1 MDENQTID
9 QDRIMKVNIEE
20 EMKSSYIDYSM
31 SVIVSRALPDVRD
44 GFKPVHR
51 RILYGML
58 GLGNTS
64 DKPYKKCARVVGE
77 VLGKYHPHGDSSVY
91 GALVRMGQ
99 DWNVRYK
106 LVDGQGNFGSI
117 DGDSPAAMRYT
128 ECRLSKMG
136 EHIMDDIDKDT
147 VDMVN
152 NFDDTLKEPSVM
164 PTKVPNL
171 LVNGGNGIA
180 VGMATNMPTHNVG
193 EVIDGCC
200 AYIDNP
206 DIDVEGLMQYIPAP
220 DFPTGAYIYGLEGVR
235 QAYETGRGRIIMR
248 AKAEI
253 ESDESGDR
261 IVVNEIPYGVNK
273 QQLIEYIAD
282 LVKEGR
288 LEGISNVNDE
298 TGRQGMRIVVDVKRD
313 ANPKV
318 VLNKLF
324 KMTALQS
331 SFSVNSIALVP
342 SKHDHLQLRP
352 KLLNLKECIGY
363 FVEHRHEVTIRR
375 TKFDLQKAHER
386 AHILQGLIIACDNI
400 DEVVHII
407 RASKTPAEAQANLEK
422 RFELDNIQSK
432 AIVDMR
438 LSQLTGLR
446 MEQLHAEYDELM
458 KRIDYLQQILD
469 DPELCKTVMK
479 DDLQDVKEKYGDAR
493 RTQIIPDE
501 HEFNAE
507 DFYPN
512 DPVVITVS
520 HLGYI
525 KRTPLSDFREQARG
539 GVGSK
544 GAHTREK
551 DFTEYI
557 YPATMHQTMM
567 FFTKNGRCYWLHC
580 YDIPEG
586 EKTSKGRAIQN
597 LLNIEPGDSVNAFL
611 RLRGRGLQDEEF
623 VNSHY
628 VVFATKNG
636 TVKKTSLKEYSHPRA
651 NGVIAINIAEGDEV
665 VDVRLTNGR
674 NELILADRNGRAVR
688 FDENDIRVMG
698 RTATGVRGMRL
709 ADGDDAVVGMI
720 VVNDASRET
729 VMVVSEE
736 GYGKRSE
743 VEDYR
748 KTSRGGKGVK
758 TLSITDKTGRLV
770 AIKNVTDDNDLMI
783 INKSGIVIRMA
794 VAEVRVMGR
803 ATQGVRLINLTKK
816 NDVIASVCKVMSS
829 ELEATAEAESRQ
841 QFSEANEQFAQAINT
856 DGQAPADGN
865 TPAED
870 ALDADNGG
878 ENVNTDE

>member
-1 MDENQTID
+1 MDENLTID
-9 QDRIMKVNIEE
+9 HDRILKINIEE

-31 SVIVSRALPDVRD
+31 SVIVARALPDVRD

-58 GLGNTS
+58 GIGNTS

-99 DWNVRYK
+99 EWNMRYK
-106 LVDGQGNFGSI
+106 LVDGQGNFGSV

-128 ECRLSKMG
+128 ECRLSRMG
-136 EHIMDDIDKDT
+136 EQVMDDLDKET
-147 VDMVN
+147 VDMTN
-152 NFDDTLKEPSVM
+152 NFDDSLVEPTVM
-164 PTKVPNL
+164 PTKIPNL

-180 VGMATNMPTHNVG
+180 VGMATNIPTHNLT
-193 EVIDGCC
+193 EVINGCC

-206 DIDVEGLMQYIPAP
+206 ELTTEELMQYIPAP
-220 DFPTGAYIYGLEGVR
+220 DFPTGAYIYGLQGVKD
-235 QAYETGRGRIIMR
+235 AYETGRGRIIMR

-253 ESDESGDR
+253 ESDESHDK
-261 IVVNEIPYGVNK
+261 IVVTEIPYGVNK
-273 QQLIEYIAD
+273 QQLIEYIAE
-282 LVKEGR
+282 LVKEGK

-313 ANPKV
+313 ANANV
-318 VLNKLF
+318 ILNKLF

-331 SFSVNSIALVP
+331 SFSVNCIALV
-342 SKHDHLQLRP
+342 KGRP
-352 KLLNLKECIGY
+352 RTLTLVECVKY
-363 FVEHRHEVTIRR
+363 FVEHRHDVTIRR
-375 TKFDLQKAHER
+375 TKYELRKAQER
-386 AHILQGLIIACDNI
+386 AHILEGLIIACDNI

-407 RASKTPAEAQANLEK
+407 RASKTPSEAQINLEK
-422 RFELDNIQSK
+422 RFKIDNIQSK

-446 MEQLHAEYDELM
+446 VDQLHAEYEELE
-458 KRIDYLQQILD
+458 RQIAYFEQILS
-469 DPELCKTVMK
+469 DPELCKKVMK
-479 DDLQDVKEKYGDAR
+479 DELNEVKEKYGDAR
-493 RTQIIPDE
+493 RTEIIPDE

-525 KRTPLSDFREQARG
+525 KRTALSEFREQARG
-539 GVGSK
+539 GVGAK
-544 GAHTREK
+544 GAHTRDK

-557 YPATMHQTMM
+557 YPATMHQIML
-567 FFTKNGRCYWLHC
+567 FFTKKGRCYWLHC
-580 YDIPEG
+580 YEIPEG
-586 EKTSKGRAIQN
+586 DKTSKGRAIQN
-597 LLNIEPGDSVNAFL
+597 LLNIDSDDSVNAFL
-611 RLRGRGLQDEEF
+611 RLRGRGLEDEEF
-623 VNSHY
+623 INSHY

-636 TVKKTSLKEYSHPRA
+636 TVKKTPLEAYSRPRA

-665 VDVRLTNGR
+665 VDVRLTNGH
-674 NELILADRNGRAVR
+674 NELILANRNGRAVR
-688 FDENDIRVMG
+688 FDEETIRTMG

-709 ADGDDAVVGMI
+709 DGGDDAVVGMI
-720 VVNDASRET
+720 VINDSENET

-748 KTSRGGKGVK
+748 KTNRGGKGVK
-758 TLSITDKTGRLV
+758 TLNITDKTGRLV

-783 INKSGIVIRMA
+783 INKSGIVIRLA
-794 VAEVRVMGR
+794 VADCRVMGR

-829 ELEATAEAESRQ
+829 ELEASVEEESRSA
-841 QFSEANEQFAQAINT
+841 FSQKSEEMKQDTSSPVNE
-856 DGQAPADGN
+856 DE
-865 TPAED
+865 TPIDEVDSTQVENPEED
-870 ALDADNGG
+870 NQ
-878 ENVNTDE
+878 